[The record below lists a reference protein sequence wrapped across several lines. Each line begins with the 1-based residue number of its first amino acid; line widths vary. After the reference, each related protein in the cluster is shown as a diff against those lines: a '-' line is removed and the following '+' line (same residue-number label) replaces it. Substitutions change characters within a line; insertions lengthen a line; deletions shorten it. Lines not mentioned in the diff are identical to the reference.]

1 MGNSSLVFTYLGSKM
16 LEIKIIQINQT
27 NKCTYKISKGFP
39 LFSKFVSFLF
49 VFLTV
54 YDNAIGNEI

>member
-49 VFLTV
+49 GF
-54 YDNAIGNEI
+54 